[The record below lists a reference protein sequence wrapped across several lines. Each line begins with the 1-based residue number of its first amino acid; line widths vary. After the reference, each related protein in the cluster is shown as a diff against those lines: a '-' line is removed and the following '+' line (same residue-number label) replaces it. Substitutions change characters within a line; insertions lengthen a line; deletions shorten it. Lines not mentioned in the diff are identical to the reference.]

1 MKETGDN
8 AKKQI
13 GNNCKNERRDEERKG
28 KGKERRRIREGKIK
42 TIMKNLAKI
51 NQKG

>member
-13 GNNCKNERRDEERKG
+13 GIIVKTKEGMR

-42 TIMKNLAKI
+42 TIMKYPAKI